1 VRIRSFAQIEGHKDD
16 PIFEVLFHGVTG
28 DSRCVEPYDNHV
40 PIELTHL
47 QALQLANLLID
58 WVTKGRER
66 AECWVEAEKAAESA
80 IGTPPG
86 WTPEWSG
93 VGDC

>member
-1 VRIRSFAQIEGHKDD
+1 MRIQKFVQIDCDEND
-16 PIFEVLFHGVTG
+16 PLFEALFHGKPDIRG
-28 DSRCVEPYDNHV
+28 HNEHV
-40 PIELTHL
+40 SIELDHL

-58 WVTKGRER
+58 WVTKGRGR